1 VFEWEKNKE
10 ILIASGNAKA
20 SRGGITVLA
29 EVLRAYYRKKT
40 TGGTDL
46 IRLDAAGGVKIFSDT
61 ESMKGQTAVL
71 DFEQA
76 ILKVDGK
83 KVIYKAGP
91 DTITANQQMEY
102 WERQKM
108 AIARGNAVAIHKGK
122 TLRADVLK
130 ALLRKNKTGR
140 SEVYEIEA
148 FNNVLIVSDKD
159 RLSSDSAIYKLD
171 SGIATLKNN
180 VSIVREDSNTRVQL
194 VNSAIRTQSIL
205 VTDNE
210 NIVEGL
216 DFINFGTP
224 GFIFSQKCFQYISS
238 QSFAFMNGNSISP
251 GYSHLLAFPILHL
264 LVGGDGV
271 GACLV
276 DHFFAIYLEY
286 CLFKI

>member
-1 VFEWEKNKE
+1 MGSSLSALRSSRKLLFQFVVLVITFFQISTTAVAGGLDLASGSKDMPIKITADNGIEWGKNKE

-29 EVLRAYYRKKT
+29 QVLRAYYRKKT

-46 IRLDAAGGVKIFSDT
+46 YRLDAAGGVKIFSDT
-61 ESMKGQTAVL
+61 ESMEGQTAVL

-108 AIARGNAVAIHKGK
+108 AVARGNAVAIHKGK
-122 TLRADVLK
+122 TLRADILK

-140 SEVYEIEA
+140 SEVYTIEA

-159 RLSSDSAIYKLD
+159 SLRSDHAIYELD
-171 SGIATLKNN
+171 SGIATLKGN
-180 VSIVREDSNTRVQL
+180 VSIEREDSILNGDLAEINLKTGISKLLTVDSVGSRRRKKRVH
-194 VNSAIRTQSIL
+194 
-205 VTDNE
+205 
-210 NIVEGL
+210 GL
-216 DFINFGTP
+216 
-224 GFIFSQKCFQYISS
+224 
-238 QSFAFMNGNSISP
+238 
-251 GYSHLLAFPILHL
+251 
-264 LVGGDGV
+264 
-271 GACLV
+271 
-276 DHFFAIYLEY
+276 IYPHRQ
-286 CLFKI
+286 

>member
-1 VFEWEKNKE
+1 MGSSLSALRSSRKLLFQLVVLVIFFFQISAAAVAGGLDLASGSKDMPIEITADNGIEWEKNKE

-46 IRLDAAGGVKIFSDT
+46 YRLDAAGGVKIFSNT
-61 ESMKGQTAVL
+61 ESMEGQTAVL

-108 AIARGNAVAIHKGK
+108 AVARGNAVAIHKDK

-140 SEVYEIEA
+140 SEVYIIEA

-159 RLSSDSAIYKLD
+159 RLRSDSAIYKLD
-171 SGIATLKNN
+171 SGIVTLKGN
-180 VSIVREDSNTRVQL
+180 VSIIREN
-194 VNSAIRTQSIL
+194 NIL
-205 VTDNE
+205 NGDLAE
-210 NIVEGL
+210 
-216 DFINFGTP
+216 INFKTG
-224 GFIFSQKCFQYISS
+224 ISK
-238 QSFAFMNGNSISP
+238 
-251 GYSHLLAFPILHL
+251 LLTVDS
-264 LVGGDGV
+264 VGSRRGEKRVRG
-271 GACLV
+271 L
-276 DHFFAIYLEY
+276 IYPHRQ
-286 CLFKI
+286 

>member
-1 VFEWEKNKE
+1 MGSSLSALRSSRKLLFQLGVLVIFYFQISAAAVAGGLDLASGSKDMPIEITADNGIEWEKNKE

-46 IRLDAAGGVKIFSDT
+46 YRLDAAGGVKIFSDT
-61 ESMKGQTAVL
+61 ESMEGQTAVL

-108 AIARGNAVAIHKGK
+108 AVARGNAVAIHKGK

-140 SEVYEIEA
+140 SEVYIIEA

-159 RLSSDSAIYKLD
+159 RLRSDSAIYKLD
-171 SGIATLKNN
+171 SGIVTLKEN
-180 VSIVREDSNTRVQL
+180 VSIIREDSILNGDLAEINLKTGISKLLTVDSVGSRRGKKRV
-194 VNSAIRTQSIL
+194 R
-205 VTDNE
+205 
-210 NIVEGL
+210 GL
-216 DFINFGTP
+216 
-224 GFIFSQKCFQYISS
+224 
-238 QSFAFMNGNSISP
+238 
-251 GYSHLLAFPILHL
+251 
-264 LVGGDGV
+264 
-271 GACLV
+271 
-276 DHFFAIYLEY
+276 IYPHRQ
-286 CLFKI
+286 

>member
-1 VFEWEKNKE
+1 MGSSLSALRSSRKLLFQLVVLVIFFFQISAAAVAGGLDLASGSKDMPIEITADNGIEWEKNKE

-46 IRLDAAGGVKIFSDT
+46 YRLDAAGGVKIFSDT
-61 ESMKGQTAVL
+61 ESMEGQTAVL

-140 SEVYEIEA
+140 SEVYIIEA

-159 RLSSDSAIYKLD
+159 RLRSDSVIYKLD
-171 SGIATLKNN
+171 SGIATLKKN
-180 VSIVREDSNTRVQL
+180 VSIVREDSILNGDLAEINLKTGISKLLTVDSVGSRKERKRV
-194 VNSAIRTQSIL
+194 R
-205 VTDNE
+205 
-210 NIVEGL
+210 GL
-216 DFINFGTP
+216 
-224 GFIFSQKCFQYISS
+224 
-238 QSFAFMNGNSISP
+238 
-251 GYSHLLAFPILHL
+251 
-264 LVGGDGV
+264 
-271 GACLV
+271 
-276 DHFFAIYLEY
+276 IYPHRQ
-286 CLFKI
+286 

>member
-1 VFEWEKNKE
+1 MGSSLSALRSSRKLLFQLVVLAIFFSQISAAAVAGGLDFTSGSKDMPIEITADNGIEWEKNKE

-46 IRLDAAGGVKIFSDT
+46 YRLEAAGGVKIFSDT
-61 ESMKGQTAVL
+61 ESMEGETAVL

-108 AIARGNAVAIHKGK
+108 AVARGNAVAIHKGK

-140 SEVYEIEA
+140 SEVYIIEA
-148 FNNVLIVSDKD
+148 FKKVLIVSGKDKL
-159 RLSSDSAIYKLD
+159 RSDSAIYKLD
-171 SGIATLKNN
+171 TGIATLKGN
-180 VSIVREDSNTRVQL
+180 VLIVREDTILKGDLAEINLKTGISKLLTVDSVGSRKERKRV
-194 VNSAIRTQSIL
+194 R
-205 VTDNE
+205 
-210 NIVEGL
+210 GL
-216 DFINFGTP
+216 
-224 GFIFSQKCFQYISS
+224 
-238 QSFAFMNGNSISP
+238 
-251 GYSHLLAFPILHL
+251 
-264 LVGGDGV
+264 
-271 GACLV
+271 
-276 DHFFAIYLEY
+276 IYPHRQ
-286 CLFKI
+286 

>member
-1 VFEWEKNKE
+1 MGSSLSVLRSSRKLLFQLVVLVIFYFQISAAAVAGSLDLASGSKDMPIEITADNGIEWEKNRG

-46 IRLDAAGGVKIFSDT
+46 YRLDAAGGVKIFSDN
-61 ESMKGQTAVL
+61 ESMEGQTAVL

-108 AIARGNAVAIHKGK
+108 AVARGNAVAIHKGK

-140 SEVYEIEA
+140 SEVYIIEA

-159 RLSSDSAIYKLD
+159 RLRSDSAIYKLD
-171 SGIATLKNN
+171 SGIATLKKN
-180 VSIVREDSNTRVQL
+180 VSIVREDSILNGDLAEINLKTGISKLLTVDSVGSNKEKPRV
-194 VNSAIRTQSIL
+194 R
-205 VTDNE
+205 
-210 NIVEGL
+210 GL
-216 DFINFGTP
+216 
-224 GFIFSQKCFQYISS
+224 
-238 QSFAFMNGNSISP
+238 
-251 GYSHLLAFPILHL
+251 
-264 LVGGDGV
+264 
-271 GACLV
+271 
-276 DHFFAIYLEY
+276 IYPHRQ
-286 CLFKI
+286 

>member
-1 VFEWEKNKE
+1 MGSSLSALRSSRKLLFQLVVLVIFFFQISAAAVAGGLDLASGSKDMPIEITADNGIEWEKNKE

-46 IRLDAAGGVKIFSDT
+46 YRLDAAGGVKIFSDT
-61 ESMKGQTAVL
+61 ESIEGQTAVL

-108 AIARGNAVAIHKGK
+108 AVARGNAVAVHKGK

-140 SEVYEIEA
+140 SEVYIIEA
-148 FNNVLIVSDKD
+148 FNNVLIISDKD
-159 RLSSDSAIYKLD
+159 RLRSDSAIYKLD
-171 SGIATLKNN
+171 TGIVTLKEN
-180 VSIVREDSNTRVQL
+180 VSIIREN
-194 VNSAIRTQSIL
+194 SIL
-205 VTDNE
+205 NGDLAE
-210 NIVEGL
+210 
-216 DFINFGTP
+216 INFKTG
-224 GFIFSQKCFQYISS
+224 ISK
-238 QSFAFMNGNSISP
+238 
-251 GYSHLLAFPILHL
+251 LLTVDS
-264 LVGGDGV
+264 VGSRKERKRVRG
-271 GACLV
+271 L
-276 DHFFAIYLEY
+276 IYPHRQ
-286 CLFKI
+286 

>member
-1 VFEWEKNKE
+1 MGSSLSALRSSRKLLFQLVVLVIFYFQISADAVAGGLDLASGSKDMPIEITADNGIEWEKNKE

-46 IRLDAAGGVKIFSDT
+46 YRLDAAGGVKIFSDT
-61 ESMKGQTAVL
+61 ESMEGQTAVL

-108 AIARGNAVAIHKGK
+108 AVARGNAVAIHKGK

-140 SEVYEIEA
+140 SEVYIIEA
-148 FNNVLIVSDKD
+148 FNDVFIVSDKD
-159 RLSSDSAIYKLD
+159 KLRSDSAIYKLD
-171 SGIATLKNN
+171 SGIATLKGN
-180 VSIVREDSNTRVQL
+180 VSIVREDSILNGDLAEINLKTGISKLLTVDSVGSRRGKKRV
-194 VNSAIRTQSIL
+194 R
-205 VTDNE
+205 
-210 NIVEGL
+210 GL
-216 DFINFGTP
+216 
-224 GFIFSQKCFQYISS
+224 
-238 QSFAFMNGNSISP
+238 
-251 GYSHLLAFPILHL
+251 
-264 LVGGDGV
+264 
-271 GACLV
+271 
-276 DHFFAIYLEY
+276 IYPHRQ
-286 CLFKI
+286 

>member
-1 VFEWEKNKE
+1 MGSSLSALRSSRKLLFQLVVLVIFYFQISAAAVAGGLDLASGSKDMPIEITADNGIEWEKNKE

-46 IRLDAAGGVKIFSDT
+46 YRLDAAGGVKIFTDT
-61 ESMKGQTAVL
+61 ESMEGQTAVL

-91 DTITANQQMEY
+91 NTITANQQMEY

-108 AIARGNAVAIHKGK
+108 AVARGNAVAIHKGK

-140 SEVYEIEA
+140 SEVYIIEA

-159 RLSSDSAIYKLD
+159 RLRSDSAIYKLD
-171 SGIATLKNN
+171 SGIVTLKEN
-180 VSIVREDSNTRVQL
+180 VSIIREN
-194 VNSAIRTQSIL
+194 SIL
-205 VTDNE
+205 NGDLAE
-210 NIVEGL
+210 
-216 DFINFGTP
+216 INFKTG
-224 GFIFSQKCFQYISS
+224 ISK
-238 QSFAFMNGNSISP
+238 
-251 GYSHLLAFPILHL
+251 LLTVDS
-264 LVGGDGV
+264 VGSRKERKRVRG
-271 GACLV
+271 
-276 DHFFAIYLEY
+276 
-286 CLFKI
+286 LFYPHRQ

>member
-1 VFEWEKNKE
+1 MGSSLSALRSSRKLLFQLVVLVIFYFQISAAAVAGGLDLASGSKDMPIEITADNGIEWEKNKE

-46 IRLDAAGGVKIFSDT
+46 YRLDAAGGVKIFSDT
-61 ESMKGQTAVL
+61 ESMEGQTAVL

-102 WERQKM
+102 WERQMM
-108 AIARGNAVAIHKGK
+108 AVARGNAVAIHKGK

-140 SEVYEIEA
+140 SEVYIIEA

-159 RLSSDSAIYKLD
+159 RLRSDSAIYKLD
-171 SGIATLKNN
+171 SGIVTLKKN
-180 VSIVREDSNTRVQL
+180 VSIVREDSILNGDLAEINLKTGISKLLTVDSVGSRKERKRV
-194 VNSAIRTQSIL
+194 R
-205 VTDNE
+205 
-210 NIVEGL
+210 GL
-216 DFINFGTP
+216 
-224 GFIFSQKCFQYISS
+224 
-238 QSFAFMNGNSISP
+238 
-251 GYSHLLAFPILHL
+251 
-264 LVGGDGV
+264 
-271 GACLV
+271 
-276 DHFFAIYLEY
+276 IYPHRQ
-286 CLFKI
+286 

>member
-1 VFEWEKNKE
+1 MGSSLSALRSSRKLLFQLVVLVIFYFQISAAAVAGGLDLASGSKDMPIEITADNGIEWEKNKE

-46 IRLDAAGGVKIFSDT
+46 YRLDAAGGVKIFSDT
-61 ESMKGQTAVL
+61 ESMEGQTAVL

-108 AIARGNAVAIHKGK
+108 AVARGNAVAIHKGK

-140 SEVYEIEA
+140 SEVYIIEA

-159 RLSSDSAIYKLD
+159 RLRSDSAIYKLD
-171 SGIATLKNN
+171 SGIATLKGN
-180 VSIVREDSNTRVQL
+180 VSIVREDSILNGDLAEINLKTGISKLLTVDSVGSRRGKKRV
-194 VNSAIRTQSIL
+194 R
-205 VTDNE
+205 
-210 NIVEGL
+210 GL
-216 DFINFGTP
+216 
-224 GFIFSQKCFQYISS
+224 
-238 QSFAFMNGNSISP
+238 
-251 GYSHLLAFPILHL
+251 
-264 LVGGDGV
+264 
-271 GACLV
+271 
-276 DHFFAIYLEY
+276 IYPHRQ
-286 CLFKI
+286 

>member
-1 VFEWEKNKE
+1 MGSSLSALRSSRKLLFQLVVPVFFYFQILAAAVAGGLDFASGSKDMPIEITADNGIEWEKNKE

-46 IRLDAAGGVKIFSDT
+46 YRLDAAGGVKIFSDT
-61 ESMKGQTAVL
+61 ESMEGQTAVL

-108 AIARGNAVAIHKGK
+108 AVARGNAVAIHKGK

-140 SEVYEIEA
+140 SEVYIIEA
-148 FNNVLIVSDKD
+148 FKKVLIVSGKDKL
-159 RLSSDSAIYKLD
+159 RSDSAIYKLD
-171 SGIATLKNN
+171 SGIVTLKEN
-180 VSIVREDSNTRVQL
+180 VSIIREN
-194 VNSAIRTQSIL
+194 SIL
-205 VTDNE
+205 NGDLAEINLKTGISKLLTVDSVGSRKE
-210 NIVEGL
+210 RKRVRGL
-216 DFINFGTP
+216 
-224 GFIFSQKCFQYISS
+224 
-238 QSFAFMNGNSISP
+238 
-251 GYSHLLAFPILHL
+251 
-264 LVGGDGV
+264 
-271 GACLV
+271 
-276 DHFFAIYLEY
+276 IYPHRQ
-286 CLFKI
+286 

>member
-1 VFEWEKNKE
+1 MGSSLSALRSSRKLLFQLGVLVIFFFQISVAAVAGGLDLASGSKDMPIEITADNGIEWEKNRE

-46 IRLDAAGGVKIFSDT
+46 FRLDAAGGVKILSDT
-61 ESMKGQTAVL
+61 ESMEGQTAVL

-108 AIARGNAVAIHKGK
+108 AVARGNAVAIHKGK

-140 SEVYEIEA
+140 SEVYVIEA

-159 RLSSDSAIYKLD
+159 RLRSDSAIYKLD
-171 SGIATLKNN
+171 SGIATLKGN
-180 VSIVREDSNTRVQL
+180 VSIVRENTILKGDLAEINLKTGISKLLTVDSVGSRRGEKRV
-194 VNSAIRTQSIL
+194 R
-205 VTDNE
+205 
-210 NIVEGL
+210 GL
-216 DFINFGTP
+216 
-224 GFIFSQKCFQYISS
+224 
-238 QSFAFMNGNSISP
+238 
-251 GYSHLLAFPILHL
+251 
-264 LVGGDGV
+264 
-271 GACLV
+271 
-276 DHFFAIYLEY
+276 IYPHRQ
-286 CLFKI
+286 

>member
-1 VFEWEKNKE
+1 MGSSLSALRSSRKLLFQLVVLVIFYFQISAAAVAGGLDLASGSKDMPIEITADNGIEWEKNKE

-46 IRLDAAGGVKIFSDT
+46 YRLDAAGGVKIFSDT
-61 ESMKGQTAVL
+61 ESMEGQTAVL

-108 AIARGNAVAIHKGK
+108 AVARGNAVAIHKGK

-140 SEVYEIEA
+140 SEVYIIEA

-159 RLSSDSAIYKLD
+159 RLRSDTAIYKLD
-171 SGIATLKNN
+171 SGIVTLKEN
-180 VSIVREDSNTRVQL
+180 VSIIRENTILNGDLAEINLKTGISKLLTVDSVGSRKERKRVR
-194 VNSAIRTQSIL
+194 
-205 VTDNE
+205 
-210 NIVEGL
+210 GL
-216 DFINFGTP
+216 
-224 GFIFSQKCFQYISS
+224 
-238 QSFAFMNGNSISP
+238 
-251 GYSHLLAFPILHL
+251 
-264 LVGGDGV
+264 
-271 GACLV
+271 
-276 DHFFAIYLEY
+276 IYPHRQ
-286 CLFKI
+286 

>member
-1 VFEWEKNKE
+1 MGSSLSALRSSRKLLFQLVVLVIFFFQISAAAVAGGLDLASGSKDMPIEITADNGIEWEKNKE

-46 IRLDAAGGVKIFSDT
+46 YRLDAAGGVKIFSDT
-61 ESMKGQTAVL
+61 ESMEGQTAVL

-108 AIARGNAVAIHKGK
+108 AVARGNAVAIHKGK

-140 SEVYEIEA
+140 SEVYIIEA
-148 FNNVLIVSDKD
+148 FNNVLIVSNKD
-159 RLSSDSAIYKLD
+159 RLRSDSAIYKLD
-171 SGIATLKNN
+171 SGIVTLKKN
-180 VSIVREDSNTRVQL
+180 VSIVREDSILNGDLAEINLKTGVSKLLTVDSVGSRREKKRV
-194 VNSAIRTQSIL
+194 R
-205 VTDNE
+205 
-210 NIVEGL
+210 GL
-216 DFINFGTP
+216 
-224 GFIFSQKCFQYISS
+224 
-238 QSFAFMNGNSISP
+238 
-251 GYSHLLAFPILHL
+251 
-264 LVGGDGV
+264 
-271 GACLV
+271 
-276 DHFFAIYLEY
+276 IYPHRQ
-286 CLFKI
+286 

>member
-1 VFEWEKNKE
+1 MGSSLSALRSSRKLLFQLVVLVIFYFQISAAAVAGGLDLASGSKDMPIEITADNGIEWQKNKE

-46 IRLDAAGGVKIFSDT
+46 YRLDAAGGVKIFSDT
-61 ESMKGQTAVL
+61 ESMEGQTAVL

-91 DTITANQQMEY
+91 NTITANQQMEY

-108 AIARGNAVAIHKGK
+108 AVARGNAVAIHKGK

-140 SEVYEIEA
+140 SEVYVIEA

-159 RLSSDSAIYKLD
+159 RLRSDSAIYKLD
-171 SGIATLKNN
+171 SGIVTLKGN
-180 VSIVREDSNTRVQL
+180 VSIIREN
-194 VNSAIRTQSIL
+194 SIL
-205 VTDNE
+205 KGDLAEINLKTGISKLLTVDSVGSNKE
-210 NIVEGL
+210 KPRVRGL
-216 DFINFGTP
+216 
-224 GFIFSQKCFQYISS
+224 
-238 QSFAFMNGNSISP
+238 
-251 GYSHLLAFPILHL
+251 
-264 LVGGDGV
+264 
-271 GACLV
+271 
-276 DHFFAIYLEY
+276 IYPHRQ
-286 CLFKI
+286 

>member
-1 VFEWEKNKE
+1 MGSSLSAQRSSRNLLFQLVVLVIFYFQISAAAVAGGLDLASGSKDMPIEITADNGIEWEKNKE

-46 IRLDAAGGVKIFSDT
+46 YRLDAAGGVKIFSDT
-61 ESMKGQTAVL
+61 ESMEGQTAVL

-76 ILKVDGK
+76 ILKVDGE

-91 DTITANQQMEY
+91 DTIPANQQMEY

-140 SEVYEIEA
+140 SEVYIIEA
-148 FNNVLIVSDKD
+148 FNNVLIVSNKD
-159 RLSSDSAIYKLD
+159 RLRSDSAIYTLD
-171 SGIATLKNN
+171 SGIVTLKKN
-180 VSIVREDSNTRVQL
+180 VSIVREDS
-194 VNSAIRTQSIL
+194 IL
-205 VTDNE
+205 NGDLAEINLKTGISKLLTVDSVGSRKE
-210 NIVEGL
+210 RKRGRGL
-216 DFINFGTP
+216 
-224 GFIFSQKCFQYISS
+224 
-238 QSFAFMNGNSISP
+238 
-251 GYSHLLAFPILHL
+251 
-264 LVGGDGV
+264 
-271 GACLV
+271 
-276 DHFFAIYLEY
+276 IYPHRQ
-286 CLFKI
+286 

>member
-1 VFEWEKNKE
+1 MGSSLSALRSSRKLLFQLVVLVIFFFQISAAAVAGGLDLASGSKDMPIEITADNGIEWEKNKE

-46 IRLDAAGGVKIFSDT
+46 FRLDAAGGVKIFSDT
-61 ESMKGQTAVL
+61 ESMEGQTAVL

-108 AIARGNAVAIHKGK
+108 AVARGNAVAIHKGK

-140 SEVYEIEA
+140 SEVYIIEA

-159 RLSSDSAIYKLD
+159 RLRSDSAIYKLD
-171 SGIATLKNN
+171 SGIVTLKGN
-180 VSIVREDSNTRVQL
+180 VSIIREN
-194 VNSAIRTQSIL
+194 SIL
-205 VTDNE
+205 NGDLAEINLKTGISKLLTVDSVGSRKE
-210 NIVEGL
+210 RKRVRGL
-216 DFINFGTP
+216 
-224 GFIFSQKCFQYISS
+224 
-238 QSFAFMNGNSISP
+238 
-251 GYSHLLAFPILHL
+251 
-264 LVGGDGV
+264 
-271 GACLV
+271 
-276 DHFFAIYLEY
+276 IYPHRQ
-286 CLFKI
+286 

>member
-1 VFEWEKNKE
+1 MGSSLSALRTSRKLLFKLVVLVIFYFQISAEAVAGGLDLASGSKDMPIEITADNGIEWEKNRE

-46 IRLDAAGGVKIFSDT
+46 YRLDAAGGVKIFSDT
-61 ESMKGQTAVL
+61 ESMEGQTAVL

-83 KVIYKAGP
+83 KVVYKAGP

-108 AIARGNAVAIHKGK
+108 AVARGNAVAIHKGK

-140 SEVYEIEA
+140 SEVYVIEA
-148 FNNVLIVSDKD
+148 FNNVLIVSGKD
-159 RLSSDSAIYKLD
+159 RLSSDSAIYMLD
-171 SGIATLKNN
+171 SSIATLKGN
-180 VSIVREDSNTRVQL
+180 VSIVRENNILNGDLAEINLKTGISKLLTVDSVGSRKERKR
-194 VNSAIRTQSIL
+194 IR
-205 VTDNE
+205 
-210 NIVEGL
+210 GL
-216 DFINFGTP
+216 
-224 GFIFSQKCFQYISS
+224 
-238 QSFAFMNGNSISP
+238 
-251 GYSHLLAFPILHL
+251 
-264 LVGGDGV
+264 
-271 GACLV
+271 
-276 DHFFAIYLEY
+276 IYPHRQ
-286 CLFKI
+286 

>member
-1 VFEWEKNKE
+1 MGSSLSALRSSRKLLFQLVVLVIFYFQISAAAVAGGLDLASGSKDMPIEITADNGIEWQKNKE

-46 IRLDAAGGVKIFSDT
+46 YRLEAAGGVKIFSDT
-61 ESMKGQTAVL
+61 ESMEGQTAVL

-108 AIARGNAVAIHKGK
+108 AVARGNAVAIHKGK

-140 SEVYEIEA
+140 SEVYIIEA

-159 RLSSDSAIYKLD
+159 RLRSDSAIYKLD
-171 SGIATLKNN
+171 SGIVTLKGN
-180 VSIVREDSNTRVQL
+180 VSIIREN
-194 VNSAIRTQSIL
+194 SIL
-205 VTDNE
+205 KGDLAEINLKTGISKLLTVDS
-210 NIVEGL
+210 VESRKERKRVRGL
-216 DFINFGTP
+216 
-224 GFIFSQKCFQYISS
+224 
-238 QSFAFMNGNSISP
+238 
-251 GYSHLLAFPILHL
+251 
-264 LVGGDGV
+264 
-271 GACLV
+271 
-276 DHFFAIYLEY
+276 IYPHRQ
-286 CLFKI
+286 

>member
-1 VFEWEKNKE
+1 MGSSLSALRSSRKLLFQLVVLVIFYFQISAAAVAGGLDLASGSKDMPIEITADNGIEWEKNKE

-46 IRLDAAGGVKIFSDT
+46 YRLDAAGGVKIFTDT
-61 ESMKGQTAVL
+61 ESMEGQTAVL

-108 AIARGNAVAIHKGK
+108 AVARGNAVAIHKGK

-140 SEVYEIEA
+140 SEVYIIEA

-159 RLSSDSAIYKLD
+159 RLRSDSAIYKLD
-171 SGIATLKNN
+171 SGIVTLKEN
-180 VSIVREDSNTRVQL
+180 VSIIREN
-194 VNSAIRTQSIL
+194 SIL
-205 VTDNE
+205 NGDLAE
-210 NIVEGL
+210 
-216 DFINFGTP
+216 INFKTG
-224 GFIFSQKCFQYISS
+224 ISK
-238 QSFAFMNGNSISP
+238 
-251 GYSHLLAFPILHL
+251 LLTVDS
-264 LVGGDGV
+264 VGSRKERKRVRG
-271 GACLV
+271 
-276 DHFFAIYLEY
+276 
-286 CLFKI
+286 LFYPHRQ

>member
-1 VFEWEKNKE
+1 MGSSLSALRSSRKLLFQLVVLVIFYFQISAAAVAGSLDLASGSKDMPIEITADNGIEWEKNKE

-46 IRLDAAGGVKIFSDT
+46 FRLEAAGGVKIFSDT
-61 ESMKGQTAVL
+61 ESMEGQTAVL

-108 AIARGNAVAIHKGK
+108 AVARGNAVAIHKGK

-140 SEVYEIEA
+140 SEVYIIEA

-159 RLSSDSAIYKLD
+159 RLRSDSAIYKLD
-171 SGIATLKNN
+171 SGIVTLKEN
-180 VSIVREDSNTRVQL
+180 VSIIREN
-194 VNSAIRTQSIL
+194 SIL
-205 VTDNE
+205 NGDLAE
-210 NIVEGL
+210 
-216 DFINFGTP
+216 INFKTG
-224 GFIFSQKCFQYISS
+224 ISK
-238 QSFAFMNGNSISP
+238 
-251 GYSHLLAFPILHL
+251 LLTVDS
-264 LVGGDGV
+264 VGSRKERKRIRG
-271 GACLV
+271 L
-276 DHFFAIYLEY
+276 IYPHRQ
-286 CLFKI
+286 

>member
-1 VFEWEKNKE
+1 MGSSLSALRSSRKLLFQLVVLVIFYFQISAAAVAGGLDLASGSKDMPIEITADNGIEWEKNKE

-20 SRGGITVLA
+20 SRGGVTVLA

-46 IRLDAAGGVKIFSDT
+46 YRLDAAGGVKIFSDT
-61 ESMKGQTAVL
+61 ESMEGQTAVL

-108 AIARGNAVAIHKGK
+108 AVARGNAVAIHKGK

-140 SEVYEIEA
+140 SEVYIIEA

-159 RLSSDSAIYKLD
+159 RLRSDSAIYKLD
-171 SGIATLKNN
+171 SGIVTLKKN
-180 VSIVREDSNTRVQL
+180 VSIVREDSILNGDLAEINLKTGVSKLLTVDSVGSRRGKKRV
-194 VNSAIRTQSIL
+194 R
-205 VTDNE
+205 
-210 NIVEGL
+210 GL
-216 DFINFGTP
+216 
-224 GFIFSQKCFQYISS
+224 
-238 QSFAFMNGNSISP
+238 
-251 GYSHLLAFPILHL
+251 
-264 LVGGDGV
+264 
-271 GACLV
+271 
-276 DHFFAIYLEY
+276 IYPHRQ
-286 CLFKI
+286 

>member
-1 VFEWEKNKE
+1 MGSSLSALRSSRKLLFQLVVLVIFYFQISAAAVAGGLDLASGSKDMPIEITADNGIEWEKNRE

-46 IRLDAAGGVKIFSDT
+46 YRLEAAGGVKIFSDT
-61 ESMKGQTAVL
+61 ESMEGQTAVL

-102 WERQKM
+102 WERQMM
-108 AIARGNAVAIHKGK
+108 AVARGNAVAIHKGK

-140 SEVYEIEA
+140 SEVYIIEA

-159 RLSSDSAIYKLD
+159 RLRSDSAIYKLD
-171 SGIATLKNN
+171 SGIVTLKGN
-180 VSIVREDSNTRVQL
+180 VSIIREN
-194 VNSAIRTQSIL
+194 SIL
-205 VTDNE
+205 KGDLAEINLKTGISKLLTVDS
-210 NIVEGL
+210 VESRKERKRVRGL
-216 DFINFGTP
+216 
-224 GFIFSQKCFQYISS
+224 
-238 QSFAFMNGNSISP
+238 
-251 GYSHLLAFPILHL
+251 
-264 LVGGDGV
+264 
-271 GACLV
+271 
-276 DHFFAIYLEY
+276 IYPHRQ
-286 CLFKI
+286 

>member
-1 VFEWEKNKE
+1 MGSSLSALRSSRKLLFQLVVLVIFFFQISAAAVAGGLDLASGSKDMPIEITADNGIEWEKNKE

-46 IRLDAAGGVKIFSDT
+46 YRLDAAGGVKIFSDT
-61 ESMKGQTAVL
+61 ESMEGQTAVL

-108 AIARGNAVAIHKGK
+108 AVARGNAVAIHKGK

-140 SEVYEIEA
+140 SEVYIIEA

-159 RLSSDSAIYKLD
+159 RLRSDSAIYKLD
-171 SGIATLKNN
+171 SGIATLKGN
-180 VSIVREDSNTRVQL
+180 VSIVREDSILNGDLAEINLKTGISKLLTVDSVGSRRGKKRV
-194 VNSAIRTQSIL
+194 R
-205 VTDNE
+205 
-210 NIVEGL
+210 GL
-216 DFINFGTP
+216 
-224 GFIFSQKCFQYISS
+224 
-238 QSFAFMNGNSISP
+238 
-251 GYSHLLAFPILHL
+251 
-264 LVGGDGV
+264 
-271 GACLV
+271 
-276 DHFFAIYLEY
+276 IYPHRQ
-286 CLFKI
+286 

>member
-1 VFEWEKNKE
+1 MGSSLSALRSSRKLLFQLVVLVIVFFQISTTAVAGGLDLASGSKDMPIEITADNGIEWEKNKQ

-46 IRLDAAGGVKIFSDT
+46 YRLEAAGGVKIFTDT
-61 ESMKGQTAVL
+61 ESMEGQTAVL

-108 AIARGNAVAIHKGK
+108 AVARGNAVAIHKGK

-140 SEVYEIEA
+140 SEVYVIEA
-148 FNNVLIVSDKD
+148 FKKVLIVSGKDKL
-159 RLSSDSAIYKLD
+159 RSDSAIYKLD
-171 SGIATLKNN
+171 SGIATLKGN
-180 VSIVREDSNTRVQL
+180 VSIIRGDTILKGDLAEINLKTGISKLLTVDSVGSRKERKRVR
-194 VNSAIRTQSIL
+194 
-205 VTDNE
+205 
-210 NIVEGL
+210 GL
-216 DFINFGTP
+216 
-224 GFIFSQKCFQYISS
+224 
-238 QSFAFMNGNSISP
+238 
-251 GYSHLLAFPILHL
+251 
-264 LVGGDGV
+264 
-271 GACLV
+271 
-276 DHFFAIYLEY
+276 IYPHRQ
-286 CLFKI
+286 

>member
-1 VFEWEKNKE
+1 MGSSLSALRSSRQLLFQLVVLVIFFFQISVAAVAGGLDFASGSKDMPIEITADNGIEWEKNKE

-20 SRGGITVLA
+20 SRGGVTVLA

-46 IRLDAAGGVKIFSDT
+46 YRLDAAGGVKIFSDT
-61 ESMKGQTAVL
+61 ESMEGQTAVL

-108 AIARGNAVAIHKGK
+108 AVARGNAVAIHKGK

-140 SEVYEIEA
+140 SEVYIIEA
-148 FNNVLIVSDKD
+148 FKKVLIDSGKDKLRSDH
-159 RLSSDSAIYKLD
+159 AIYKLD
-171 SGIATLKNN
+171 SGIATLKKN
-180 VSIVREDSNTRVQL
+180 VSIVREDSILNGDLAEINLKTGVSKLLTVDSVGSRRGKKRV
-194 VNSAIRTQSIL
+194 R
-205 VTDNE
+205 
-210 NIVEGL
+210 GL
-216 DFINFGTP
+216 
-224 GFIFSQKCFQYISS
+224 
-238 QSFAFMNGNSISP
+238 
-251 GYSHLLAFPILHL
+251 
-264 LVGGDGV
+264 
-271 GACLV
+271 
-276 DHFFAIYLEY
+276 IYPHRQ
-286 CLFKI
+286 

>member
-1 VFEWEKNKE
+1 MGSSLSALGSSRKLLFQLVVLVIFHFQISAAAVAGGLDLASGSKDMPIEITADNGIEWEKNRE

-46 IRLDAAGGVKIFSDT
+46 YRLDAAGGVKIFSDT
-61 ESMKGQTAVL
+61 ESMEGQTAVL

-108 AIARGNAVAIHKGK
+108 AVARGNAVAIHKGK

-140 SEVYEIEA
+140 SEVYIIEA

-159 RLSSDSAIYKLD
+159 RLRSDSAIYKLD
-171 SGIATLKNN
+171 SGIVTLKGN
-180 VSIVREDSNTRVQL
+180 VSIIREN
-194 VNSAIRTQSIL
+194 SIL
-205 VTDNE
+205 KGDLAEINLKTGISKLLTVDS
-210 NIVEGL
+210 VESRKERKRVRGL
-216 DFINFGTP
+216 
-224 GFIFSQKCFQYISS
+224 
-238 QSFAFMNGNSISP
+238 
-251 GYSHLLAFPILHL
+251 
-264 LVGGDGV
+264 
-271 GACLV
+271 
-276 DHFFAIYLEY
+276 IYPHRQ
-286 CLFKI
+286 

>member
-1 VFEWEKNKE
+1 MGSSLSALRSSRKLLFQLVVLVIFFYQISAAAVAGGLNLASGSKDMPIEITADNGIEWDKNKE

-46 IRLDAAGGVKIFSDT
+46 YRLDAAGGVKIFSDT
-61 ESMKGQTAVL
+61 ESMEGQTAVL

-108 AIARGNAVAIHKGK
+108 AVARGNAVAIHKGK

-140 SEVYEIEA
+140 SEVYIIEA

-159 RLSSDSAIYKLD
+159 RLRSDSAIYKLD
-171 SGIATLKNN
+171 SGIATLKGN
-180 VSIVREDSNTRVQL
+180 VSIIRGDTILKGDLAEINLKTGISKLLTVDSVGSRREKKRVR
-194 VNSAIRTQSIL
+194 
-205 VTDNE
+205 
-210 NIVEGL
+210 GL
-216 DFINFGTP
+216 
-224 GFIFSQKCFQYISS
+224 
-238 QSFAFMNGNSISP
+238 
-251 GYSHLLAFPILHL
+251 
-264 LVGGDGV
+264 
-271 GACLV
+271 
-276 DHFFAIYLEY
+276 IYPHRQ
-286 CLFKI
+286 

>member
-1 VFEWEKNKE
+1 MGSSLSALRTSRKLLFKLVVLVIFYFQISAEAVAGGLDLASGSKDMPIEITADNGIEWEKNRE

-46 IRLDAAGGVKIFSDT
+46 YRLDAAGGVKIFSDT
-61 ESMKGQTAVL
+61 ESMEGETAVL

-91 DTITANQQMEY
+91 NTITANQQMEY

-108 AIARGNAVAIHKGK
+108 AVARGNAVAIHKGK

-140 SEVYEIEA
+140 SEVYVIEA
-148 FNNVLIVSDKD
+148 FNNVLIVSGKD
-159 RLSSDSAIYKLD
+159 RLSSDSAIYMLD
-171 SGIATLKNN
+171 SSIATLKGN
-180 VSIVREDSNTRVQL
+180 VSIVRENNILNGDLAEINLKTGISKLLTVDSVGSRKERKR
-194 VNSAIRTQSIL
+194 IR
-205 VTDNE
+205 
-210 NIVEGL
+210 GL
-216 DFINFGTP
+216 
-224 GFIFSQKCFQYISS
+224 
-238 QSFAFMNGNSISP
+238 
-251 GYSHLLAFPILHL
+251 
-264 LVGGDGV
+264 
-271 GACLV
+271 
-276 DHFFAIYLEY
+276 IYPHRQ
-286 CLFKI
+286 

>member
-1 VFEWEKNKE
+1 MGSSLSALRSSRKLLFQLVVLVFFFFRISAAAVAGGLDLASGSKDMPIEITADNGIEWEKNKE

-46 IRLDAAGGVKIFSDT
+46 YRLDAAGGVKIFSDT
-61 ESMKGQTAVL
+61 ESMEGQTAVL

-108 AIARGNAVAIHKGK
+108 AVARGNAVAIHKGK

-140 SEVYEIEA
+140 SEVYIIEA
-148 FNNVLIVSDKD
+148 FNNVLIVSGKD
-159 RLSSDSAIYKLD
+159 RLRSDSAIYKLD
-171 SGIATLKNN
+171 SGIATLKGN
-180 VSIVREDSNTRVQL
+180 VSIVREDTILKGDLAEINLKTGISKLLTVDSVGSKKEKPRV
-194 VNSAIRTQSIL
+194 R
-205 VTDNE
+205 
-210 NIVEGL
+210 GL
-216 DFINFGTP
+216 
-224 GFIFSQKCFQYISS
+224 
-238 QSFAFMNGNSISP
+238 
-251 GYSHLLAFPILHL
+251 
-264 LVGGDGV
+264 
-271 GACLV
+271 
-276 DHFFAIYLEY
+276 IYPHRQ
-286 CLFKI
+286 

>member
-1 VFEWEKNKE
+1 MGSSLSALRSSRKLLFQLVVLVIFYFQISAAAVAGGLDLASGSKDMPIEITADNGIEWEKNKE

-46 IRLDAAGGVKIFSDT
+46 YRLEAAGGVKIFSDT
-61 ESMKGQTAVL
+61 ESMEGQTAVL

-108 AIARGNAVAIHKGK
+108 AVARGNAVAIHKGK

-140 SEVYEIEA
+140 SEVYIIEA
-148 FNNVLIVSDKD
+148 FNNVIIVSDKD
-159 RLSSDSAIYKLD
+159 TLRSDSAIYKLD
-171 SGIATLKNN
+171 SGIVTLKEN
-180 VSIVREDSNTRVQL
+180 VSIIREN
-194 VNSAIRTQSIL
+194 SIL
-205 VTDNE
+205 NGDLAE
-210 NIVEGL
+210 
-216 DFINFGTP
+216 INFKTG
-224 GFIFSQKCFQYISS
+224 ISK
-238 QSFAFMNGNSISP
+238 
-251 GYSHLLAFPILHL
+251 LLTVDS
-264 LVGGDGV
+264 VGSRKERKRVRG
-271 GACLV
+271 L
-276 DHFFAIYLEY
+276 IYPHRQ
-286 CLFKI
+286 

>member
-1 VFEWEKNKE
+1 MGSSLSALRSSRKLLFQLVVLVIFYFQISAAAVAGGLDLASGSKDMPIEITADNGIEWKKNKE

-46 IRLDAAGGVKIFSDT
+46 YRLEAAGGVKIFSDN
-61 ESMKGQTAVL
+61 ESMEGQTAVL

-91 DTITANQQMEY
+91 NTITANQQMEY

-108 AIARGNAVAIHKGK
+108 AVARGNAVAIHKGK

-140 SEVYEIEA
+140 SEVYIIEA

-159 RLSSDSAIYKLD
+159 RLRSDSAIYKLD
-171 SGIATLKNN
+171 SGIVTLKKN
-180 VSIVREDSNTRVQL
+180 VSIVREDSILNGDLAEINLKTGISKLLTVDSVGSRKERKRV
-194 VNSAIRTQSIL
+194 R
-205 VTDNE
+205 
-210 NIVEGL
+210 GL
-216 DFINFGTP
+216 
-224 GFIFSQKCFQYISS
+224 
-238 QSFAFMNGNSISP
+238 
-251 GYSHLLAFPILHL
+251 
-264 LVGGDGV
+264 
-271 GACLV
+271 
-276 DHFFAIYLEY
+276 IYPHRQ
-286 CLFKI
+286 

>member
-1 VFEWEKNKE
+1 MGSSLSALRSSRKLLFQLVVLVIFFFQISAAAVAGGLDLASGSKDMPIEITADNGIEWGKNKG

-46 IRLDAAGGVKIFSDT
+46 YRLDAAGGVKIFTDT
-61 ESMKGQTAVL
+61 ESMEGQTAVL

-108 AIARGNAVAIHKGK
+108 AVARGNAVAVHKGK

-140 SEVYEIEA
+140 SEVYIIEA
-148 FNNVLIVSDKD
+148 FNNVLIVSGKDKL
-159 RLSSDSAIYKLD
+159 RSDSAIYKLD
-171 SGIATLKNN
+171 SGIATLKGN
-180 VSIVREDSNTRVQL
+180 VSIIRGDTILKGDLAEINLKTGISKLLTVDSVGSRKERKRVR
-194 VNSAIRTQSIL
+194 
-205 VTDNE
+205 
-210 NIVEGL
+210 GL
-216 DFINFGTP
+216 
-224 GFIFSQKCFQYISS
+224 
-238 QSFAFMNGNSISP
+238 
-251 GYSHLLAFPILHL
+251 
-264 LVGGDGV
+264 
-271 GACLV
+271 
-276 DHFFAIYLEY
+276 IYPHRQ
-286 CLFKI
+286 

>member
-1 VFEWEKNKE
+1 MGSSLSALRSSRKLLFQLVVLVIFYFQISAAAVAGGLDLASGSKDMPIEITADNGIEWEKNKE

-46 IRLDAAGGVKIFSDT
+46 YRLDAAGGVKIFSDT
-61 ESMKGQTAVL
+61 ESMEGQTAVL

-108 AIARGNAVAIHKGK
+108 AVARGNAVAIHKGK

-140 SEVYEIEA
+140 SEVYVIEA
-148 FNNVLIVSDKD
+148 FNNVLIVSGKDKL
-159 RLSSDSAIYKLD
+159 RSDSAIYKLD
-171 SGIATLKNN
+171 SGIATLKGN
-180 VSIVREDSNTRVQL
+180 VSIIREN
-194 VNSAIRTQSIL
+194 SIL
-205 VTDNE
+205 NGDLAEINLKTGISKLLTVDSVGSRKE
-210 NIVEGL
+210 RKRVRGL
-216 DFINFGTP
+216 
-224 GFIFSQKCFQYISS
+224 
-238 QSFAFMNGNSISP
+238 
-251 GYSHLLAFPILHL
+251 
-264 LVGGDGV
+264 
-271 GACLV
+271 
-276 DHFFAIYLEY
+276 IYPHRQ
-286 CLFKI
+286 

>member
-1 VFEWEKNKE
+1 MGSSLSALRSSRKLLFQLVVLVIFYFQISAAAVAGGLDLASGSKDMPIEITADNGIEWEKNKE

-46 IRLDAAGGVKIFSDT
+46 YRLDAAGGVKIFSNT
-61 ESMKGQTAVL
+61 ESMEGQTAVL

-108 AIARGNAVAIHKGK
+108 AVARGNAVAIHKGK

-140 SEVYEIEA
+140 SEVYIIEA

-159 RLSSDSAIYKLD
+159 RLRSDSAIYKLD
-171 SGIATLKNN
+171 SGIVTLKKN
-180 VSIVREDSNTRVQL
+180 VSIVREDSILNGDLAEINLKTGISKLLTVDSVGSRRGKKRV
-194 VNSAIRTQSIL
+194 R
-205 VTDNE
+205 
-210 NIVEGL
+210 GL
-216 DFINFGTP
+216 
-224 GFIFSQKCFQYISS
+224 
-238 QSFAFMNGNSISP
+238 
-251 GYSHLLAFPILHL
+251 
-264 LVGGDGV
+264 
-271 GACLV
+271 
-276 DHFFAIYLEY
+276 IYPHRQ
-286 CLFKI
+286 